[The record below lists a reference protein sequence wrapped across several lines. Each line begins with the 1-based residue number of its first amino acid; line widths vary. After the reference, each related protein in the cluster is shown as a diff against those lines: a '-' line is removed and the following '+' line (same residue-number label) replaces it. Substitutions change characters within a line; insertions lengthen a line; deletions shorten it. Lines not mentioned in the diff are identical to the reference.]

1 MPVHK
6 LFIKKIIFFSK
17 KPLFHNSPEYI
28 TLEALNME
36 TIDELAKQGTM
47 K

>member
-6 LFIKKIIFFSK
+6 LFIKKSFFSQK
-17 KPLFHNSPEYI
+17 KPLFHNSPGYI